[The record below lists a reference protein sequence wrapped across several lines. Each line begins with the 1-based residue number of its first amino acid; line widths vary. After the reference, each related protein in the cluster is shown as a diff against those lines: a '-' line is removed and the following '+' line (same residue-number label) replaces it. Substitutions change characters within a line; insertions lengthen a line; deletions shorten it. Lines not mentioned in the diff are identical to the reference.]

1 MATART
7 SEAAIRRMAAHWERA
22 SRPPASPVRSWV
34 VRRRRRVDRPRH
46 VPHTGRAGGT
56 CPDVPSDLPAGPDRE
71 SEGDE
76 PTEGVQDPAH
86 AHGDPPFHDRLYT
99 FHFAPAAIKSEANVA
114 PESRMRL
121 IFARIEPPPSGVF
134 PIRRVGYI
142 GRGDGMSVGWGD
154 AHPSPGG
161 HPRVGRKM

>member
-22 SRPPASPVRSWV
+22 SGPPASPVRSWV
-34 VRRRRRVDRPRH
+34 VRRRPSSGSPPARPAYRTRRGHLSRCPVRPSSRPR
-46 VPHTGRAGGT
+46 P
-56 CPDVPSDLPAGPDRE
+56 E

-161 HPRVGRKM
+161 HPRV

>member
-86 AHGDPPFHDRLYT
+86 AHGDPPFFHDRLYT
-99 FHFAPAAIKSEANVA
+99 FHFAPAAISSEANVA

-121 IFARIEPPPSGVF
+121 IFARIEPPPDWSLSYRTRGVH
-134 PIRRVGYI
+134 R
-142 GRGDGMSVGWGD
+142 
-154 AHPSPGG
+154 PGG
-161 HPRVGRKM
+161 WNVGRLG

>member
-1 MATART
+1 M
-7 SEAAIRRMAAHWERA
+7 
-22 SRPPASPVRSWV
+22 
-34 VRRRRRVDRPRH
+34 DRPRH

-56 CPDVPSDLPAGPDRE
+56 CPDVPLDLPAGPDRE

-86 AHGDPPFHDRLYT
+86 AHVDPPFHDRLYT

-121 IFARIEPPPSGVF
+121 IFARIEPPPTCSLSHRTGGVH
-134 PIRRVGYI
+134 R
-142 GRGDGMSVGWGD
+142 
-154 AHPSPGG
+154 PGG
-161 HPRVGRKM
+161 WNVGRLG